1 MNERAGTAGR
11 ATVLS
16 AVALV
21 PVQERMPAQVGVGE
35 VADATQ
41 PLAAVALVGG
51 LLALADLGIRA
62 HQPGEPA
69 TENTVAMD

>member
-1 MNERAGTAGR
+1 M
-11 ATVLS
+11 
-16 AVALV
+16 